1 MPRRY
6 TAQNLR
12 TLSEKGLGAQLPAPK
27 KRKNEEFTM
36 QCALISWWADYCR
49 VVKVPEFLLWHTP
62 NSAVYGGSK
71 EQREKMGAML
81 KRLGQR
87 SGVPDLALMVPRCK
101 PYSIQIPCVS
111 NSFKTQWP
119 SYYHGLFIELK
130 SPKGIVS
137 PEQIAMLAELQKQGY
152 QTAICRTL
160 EDAQNV
166 IKDYLA

>member
-6 TAQNLR
+6 TPQDLR
-12 TLSEKGLGAQLPAPK
+12 TLSEKGLGAQLPAPR

-36 QCALISWWADYCR
+36 QCALIKWWSSYCKT
-49 VVKVPEFLLWHTP
+49 VNVPEFFLWHTP

-87 SGVPDLALMVPRCK
+87 SGVPDLFLALRRPFGMCTG
-101 PYSIQIPCVS
+101 SA
-111 NSFKTQWP
+111 WG
-119 SYYHGLFIELK
+119 GLFIELK
-130 SPKGIVS
+130 APKGIVS
-137 PEQIAMLAELQKQGY
+137 PEQTAMLAELQKQGY